1 MQIVRHKYFNMAYS
15 ISYQTDGGVVTTYSG
30 IVTDD
35 DMFSCAKERTS
46 SSDNLKKY
54 KYFLSDFTDVEK
66 FNVSSSAIKT
76 IAHLTVQA
84 SKVNKN
90 LIIVVIV
97 PTDLEYGMSRMWAA
111 YSDESNLK
119 LHMTRTK
126 EEALEYLNE
135 QL

>member
-1 MQIVRHKYFNMAYS
+1 MTYS
-15 ISYQTDGGVVTTYSG
+15 ITYQTDGGVITTYSG
-30 IVTDD
+30 IVTDHD
-35 DMFSCAKERTS
+35 IISCAKERTES
-46 SSDNLKKY
+46 PDTLKEF
-54 KYFLSDFTDVEK
+54 KYFLSDFTDVNE
-66 FNVSSSAIKT
+66 FNVSSNAIKT

-84 SKVNKN
+84 SKANKN

-97 PTDLEYGMSRMWAA
+97 PTDLEYGMSRMWAV

-119 LHMTRTK
+119 LHMARTK